1 MKGHFWSFGSGGN
14 ENRDYS
20 KNMND
25 DPQEISRQLILQHRS
40 IKAALAA
47 AAEGAVEAQKKKDLY
62 ALSVWRDVKQVL
74 RKRIEVETE
83 SE

>member
-1 MKGHFWSFGSGGN
+1 
-14 ENRDYS
+14 
-20 KNMND
+20 MND
-25 DPQEISRQLILQHRS
+25 DPKEISKQLILQNRS

-74 RKRIEVETE
+74 RKRIEVEIE
-83 SE
+83 MD

>member
-1 MKGHFWSFGSGGN
+1 MKGHLWSFGSGGN
-14 ENRDYS
+14 ENSDYL
-20 KNMND
+20 KYMND
-25 DPQEISRQLILQHRS
+25 DPKEISKQLILQNRS

-74 RKRIEVETE
+74 RKRIEVEIE
-83 SE
+83 MD

>member
-1 MKGHFWSFGSGGN
+1 MK
-14 ENRDYS
+14 
-20 KNMND
+20 
-25 DPQEISRQLILQHRS
+25 ISRYRQNEFS
-40 IKAALAA
+40 SDSALAA